1 MAERVGIG
9 IIGMGWM
16 GQVHS
21 RSYRAI
27 GDRFWDSGIR
37 PELVICA
44 DEVES
49 RAHDG
54 VHRFGFTN
62 HTTRWRE
69 VIDHP
74 GVDVVNV
81 TSPNFMHLTM
91 ATAAVDAGKHVFCE
105 KPVGRGPEET
115 AQIAAAAERA
125 GVLSF
130 VGFNYRWAPLV
141 QYARQLI
148 RDGKLGTLTHYRGRF
163 LVGYASNPH
172 GVLSWRFDRDLAGM
186 GATGDLMSHVIDMA
200 HSMAGPIGRVVGNRH
215 TFIAERPL
223 ATPGEGTHFSVS
235 TGGPKGVVTNEDY
248 SGALVQFANGV
259 QGTFEVC
266 RIISGSKCQMA
277 FEVHGTAGALSWDFE
292 RMNELMV
299 CLPGG
304 GESDHDGFARIAS
317 GPEHPHHARFAPGP
331 AVGLGY
337 DDLKAI
343 EAHEFLQSIVRGEQG
358 EPGLGD
364 ALEVARVQ
372 AAIARSWEGG
382 GWEGVGEI
390 P

>member
-248 SGALVQFANGV
+248 S
-259 QGTFEVC
+259 
-266 RIISGSKCQMA
+266 
-277 FEVHGTAGALSWDFE
+277 
-292 RMNELMV
+292 
-299 CLPGG
+299 
-304 GESDHDGFARIAS
+304 ARWCNS
-317 GPEHPHHARFAPGP
+317 QTVSR
-331 AVGLGY
+331 
-337 DDLKAI
+337 
-343 EAHEFLQSIVRGEQG
+343 AHSRCVE
-358 EPGLGD
+358 
-364 ALEVARVQ
+364 
-372 AAIARSWEGG
+372 
-382 GWEGVGEI
+382 
-390 P
+390 